1 MLELK
6 DVLEGKEARANR
18 RNELIARSNK
28 PVISLT
34 MNMPGSVKDS
44 PIIRQI
50 FKQGISKIEE
60 QLMITSC
67 QIFYDKIGP
76 QALFSVAAEPVHI
89 KHIACQI
96 EQGESWSRLWDID
109 VYDLKGATVASET
122 RQQGRSCFLCENLA
136 TVCMRENRHS
146 LEEIL
151 KKVEHLFTNFLAENT
166 RCLSKEAET
175 IGALA
180 LESLLYEV
188 ACTPSPGLV
197 DRSNSGSHKD
207 MDFFHFQRSSA
218 ALGFTLARCA
228 QAGLN
233 HEGDPMELLPVL
245 RRIGCEGEARMFAA
259 TEGVNTQ
266 KGLLFS
272 MGLAVGAAGILSRLG
287 SMEPESICEI
297 VKQMAKGLVERELG
311 ALGREP
317 QTAGEMIYRDFGIS
331 GIRGEVEAGFPSI
344 LEVGLPTLQSTLS
357 SGMSINQALLGTLL
371 ALMGR
376 VSDTTILHREPTLEA
391 LLWIQKEAENFDQ
404 QGGIAGVTW
413 EQDLQGMDERF
424 IARNLSPGGSAD
436 LLAVTW
442 FLHRLKENK

>member
-6 DVLEGKEARANR
+6 DILEGKETRAHR
-18 RNELIARSNK
+18 RNQLLTTGNE

-34 MNMPGSVKDS
+34 INMPGSVKDS
-44 PIIRQI
+44 PVIRKI
-50 FKQGISKIEE
+50 FKQGVREIER
-60 QLMITSC
+60 QLRVTSC

-76 QALFSVAAEPVHI
+76 QALFSVVAEPTYI
-89 KHIACQI
+89 KAIACQI

-109 VYDLKGATVASET
+109 VYDSKGTTVASES
-122 RQQGRSCFLCENLA
+122 RKQGRVCFLCEDLA

-151 KKVEHLFTNFLAENT
+151 KKVENLFVDFLAEDT
-166 RCLSKEAET
+166 RSLSKEAEA

-197 DRSNSGSHKD
+197 DRTNSGSHKD

-218 ALGFTLARCA
+218 ALGITLARCA
-228 QAGLN
+228 QAGIN
-233 HEGDPMELLPVL
+233 HEGDPTKLLPIL
-245 RRIGCEGEARMFAA
+245 RHIGCEGEARMFAA

-272 MGLAVGAAGILSRLG
+272 MGLALGAAGILSRSG
-287 SMEPESICEI
+287 PMDPKRVCEI

-311 ALGREP
+311 SLGREP
-317 QTAGEMIYRDFGIS
+317 QTAGERIYRDFGIS

-344 LEVGLPTLQSTLS
+344 LEVGLPTLQSALNA
-357 SGMSINQALLGTLL
+357 GIPINQALLGTLL

-376 VSDTTILHREPTLEA
+376 VSDTTILHRSPTLEA
-391 LLWIQKEAENFDQ
+391 LLWIQNEAKAFHQ
-404 QGGIAGVTW
+404 QSGIKGAKW
-413 EQDLQGMDERF
+413 ESYLQEMDERF

-442 FLHRLKENK
+442 FLHRVQENK